1 MNFMIN
7 LTTNELTLQ
16 PHTLWEREAVSRA
29 SQTETLD
36 FDEAASQS
44 TTQAGQIRNLAYLA
58 TQLRI
63 ASVRWE
69 NMSSCAY

>member
-1 MNFMIN
+1 M
-7 LTTNELTLQ
+7 
-16 PHTLWEREAVSRA
+16 ASR
-29 SQTETLD
+29 TELD

-44 TTQAGQIRNLAYLA
+44 TTQAAQIRNLASLA

-69 NMSSCAY
+69 NMSSYTYALRDRETPCLVNKSSVSQQHEIYTQ